1 MNPLNMTFDEF
12 KAIIEDGIAKKVIR
26 SPRELTELDL
36 AISYAIGKEQR
47 ERGAV
52 GLVAT
57 SEDIANM
64 IKKHCGTDTY
74 NRIMSETE

>member
-12 KAIIEDGIAKKVIR
+12 KAIIEDGIAKKVIL
-26 SPRELTELDL
+26 SSRELTELDL
-36 AISYAIGKEQR
+36 AISYAVGKEWC
-47 ERGAV
+47 ERGAA
-52 GLVAT
+52 GLVVAN
-57 SEDIANM
+57 EDIANM

>member
-1 MNPLNMTFDEF
+1 MDPLNMTFDEF

-26 SPRELTELDL
+26 SSRELTELGL
-36 AISYAIGKEQR
+36 AISYAVGKEQC

-52 GLVAT
+52 DLVVAN
-57 SEDIANM
+57 EDIANV

>member
-26 SPRELTELDL
+26 SSRELTELDL
-36 AISYAIGKEQR
+36 AISYAVGKEQC
-47 ERGAV
+47 ERGAA
-52 GLVAT
+52 GLVVAN
-57 SEDIANM
+57 EDIANM